1 MSSSGSSNHKRLS
14 SETEHAQRVL
24 DMDVAQNMKLRER
37 QRFFEEVFQQDV
49 DVYLST
55 SHLQI
60 DHKRPAPIGSI
71 SSMEVNVDILEQMDL
86 MDITDHE
93 ALDVFLNSSGS
104 EDVLTSPLPEVDD
117 DDCNENNEELYKDGL
132 SLPVPNGCHKTK
144 SRMSSTSSGCTDPY
158 SLDTSE
164 EGVET
169 PVIQSDDE
177 EVQADTLLLMTTPS
191 GKDEEEEE
199 EEKDQAVQLP

>member
-1 MSSSGSSNHKRLS
+1 MSSSGSTNHNKRLS

-24 DMDVAQNMKLRER
+24 DMDAAQNMKLRER
-37 QRFFEEVFQQDV
+37 QRFFEEVFQHDV

-55 SHLQI
+55 AHLQI
-60 DHKRPAPIGSI
+60 DHKRPPIGSI
-71 SSMEVNVDILEQMDL
+71 SSMEVNVDILEQMEL

-104 EDVLTSPLPEVDD
+104 EDVLTSPLPGRPAP
-117 DDCNENNEELYKDGL
+117 LYKDGL
-132 SLPVPNGCHKTK
+132 SLPVPNGCHKMK
-144 SRMSSTSSGCTDPY
+144 SRMSSTSSGSTDPY

-199 EEKDQAVQLP
+199 EEEKDLAVQLP